1 MRPDWPKPSPL
12 NVAHQFLDLQNLYP
26 HGHGRLVMNRLTW
39 EVELRPSAFS
49 RQYLVQVNYRQG
61 TFPTTRVLS
70 PSLRSL
76 SDGRKPPH
84 VFNEAGDPLCLFY
97 AAAREWNSS
106 MLIARTIVPWAC
118 EWLLHFEAW
127 LFTREWDGGGIS
139 HEPLCELRTEA
150 DSRRVAERC

>member
-1 MRPDWPKPSPL
+1 M
-12 NVAHQFLDLQNLYP
+12 
-26 HGHGRLVMNRLTW
+26 
-39 EVELRPSAFS
+39 
-49 RQYLVQVNYRQG
+49 
-61 TFPTTRVLS
+61 TRALS

-127 LFTREWDGGGIS
+127 LFTGEWDGGGIS
-139 HEPLCELRTEA
+139 HEPVNQPRTEA
-150 DSRRVAERC
+150 GSRGVAELC